1 MASIIAGYEY
11 DIFISYRQ
19 KDNKYDGWVTEF
31 VENLKKELEATFK
44 ETVSVY
50 FDENPHDRLQETH
63 HVAKSLEG
71 KLRCVI
77 FIPILSQTYCDPGSY
92 AWQFEFLPFNKMAAE
107 DHFGKEIKLRGGN
120 YASRILPIRIH
131 DLEPEDIELFQQE
144 TGSVLRAMD
153 FVFKTA
159 SGVNRPLRAH
169 EDHPN
174 DNLNKTFYRDQL
186 NKVANAIKEII
197 IGMKAAHDAVS
208 VEKQQPVSLLEGGSK
223 LEKFAKAIKPIR
235 KERKNLIPALV
246 IALAIILTGVF
257 IYGKLFKQ
265 NRLEILQASGERI
278 TVAVMPFQ
286 NMTTDYTWDVWQDGI
301 QDILITSLSNSRELV
316 VRQVE
321 SVNRLIQ
328 SNGVSNNYAS
338 LTPSVASNISK
349 KLDADVFVCGNMKKA
364 GPVLRVYAQLIDA
377 KTKVVYQSF
386 QIEGQ
391 FNEEMIF
398 SLADSLATLVRDY
411 LVIAEL
417 KKELPSHSRQ
427 LASTNSPEAFRFF
440 IYGRNE
446 FFKKEWETARNWFN
460 KALALDSN
468 FVYAI
473 NMLSIAYGN
482 ELLWDQAKKWSLMAY
497 EKRDQMPLVQKIN
510 TSRIYASYHET
521 PHETI
526 RYLKQLLDFDNQDP
540 VALYCLG
547 LEYNKLRQYE
557 KAIPEFEKVLKIY
570 KKLGLKPDWANDY
583 LALGNAYH
591 QTGQYKKEKKLYRE
605 AVKYFPD
612 DPFLLNKRWILSVV
626 LGQTEEFK
634 RLDEKARS
642 YLNSLSMPEAEYA
655 NIYAYSYMNAGLL
668 NEAEDNFRKAL
679 SLEPDNPVRFNSL
692 AYILINYDINVS
704 EGMELIEKALELRPD
719 HYIYLHTKGLGLYK
733 QGRYNEALEILQKS
747 WDLRMERAV
756 YHHEAFLNLEEAKKA
771 VAKL

>member
-1 MASIIAGYEY
+1 MASIIKGYEY

-31 VENLKKELEATFK
+31 VNNLKGELEATFK

-63 HVAKSLEG
+63 HVAKSLEA
-71 KLRCVI
+71 KLKCVI
-77 FIPILSQTYCDPGSY
+77 FIPILSQTYCDPNCY
-92 AWQFEFLPFNKMAAE
+92 AWQFELVVFNKMAAE
-107 DHFGKEIKLRGGN
+107 DQFGKEVKLRGGN
-120 YASRILPIRIH
+120 FASRILPIRIH

-174 DNLNKTFYRDQL
+174 DNLNKTFYRDQV
-186 NKVANAIKEII
+186 NKVAHAIKEII
-197 IGMKAAHDAVS
+197 IGMKAAGDIVS
-208 VEKQQPVSLLEGGSK
+208 VEKQQPGALSESGSK

-235 KERKNLIPALV
+235 TGRKNLIPALV

-257 IYGKLFKQ
+257 IYEKLFKQ
-265 NRLEILQASGERI
+265 NRLEILQASGDRI

-364 GPVLRVYAQLIDA
+364 GPVLRVYAQLIDS
-377 KTKVVYQSF
+377 KTRVVYQSF

-391 FNEEMIF
+391 FNEEVIF
-398 SLADSLATLVRDY
+398 FLADSLAILVRDY
-411 LVIAEL
+411 LVVTEL

-427 LASTNSPEAFRFF
+427 LVSTNSPEAFRYF
-440 IYGRNE
+440 ILGRNE
-446 FFKKEWETARNWFN
+446 FFKREWEAARNLFF

-473 NMLSIAYGN
+473 NMISLSYGN
-482 ELLWDQAKKWSLMAY
+482 EANWDQAKKWSLMAY

-510 TSRIYASYHET
+510 TNRIYSSYHET

-547 LEYNKLRQYE
+547 LEYNKLQQYD
-557 KAIPEFEKVLKIY
+557 KTIPVLEECFKIT
-570 KKLGLKPDWANDY
+570 KKRGLKPDWANDY
-583 LALGNAYH
+583 LALGRAYH
-591 QTGQYKKEKKLYRE
+591 NTGQYKKERKLYKE
-605 AVKYFPD
+605 AIKHFPD
-612 DPFLLNKRWILSVV
+612 DPFLLRSQWILSVV
-626 LGQTEEFK
+626 LGQTEEFN

-642 YLNSLSMPEAEYA
+642 YL
-655 NIYAYSYMNAGLL
+655 
-668 NEAEDNFRKAL
+668 KK
-679 SLEPDNPVRFNSL
+679 
-692 AYILINYDINVS
+692 LII
-704 EGMELIEKALELRPD
+704 A
-719 HYIYLHTKGLGLYK
+719 
-733 QGRYNEALEILQKS
+733 
-747 WDLRMERAV
+747 
-756 YHHEAFLNLEEAKKA
+756 
-771 VAKL
+771 